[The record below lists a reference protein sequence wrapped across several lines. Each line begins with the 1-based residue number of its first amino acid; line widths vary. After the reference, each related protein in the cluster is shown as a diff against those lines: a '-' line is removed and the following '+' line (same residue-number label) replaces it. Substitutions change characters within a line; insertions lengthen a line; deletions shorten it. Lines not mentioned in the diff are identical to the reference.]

1 MVKLVYTAITTLD
14 GYISDDAGDIDWAEP
29 DPEVFRFIN
38 DLEVGIGTYLYG
50 RRLYETM
57 LYWETFDAAKEQAPH
72 VVDFATMWRA
82 ADKVVFSRT
91 LETVSSARTQIER
104 VFDPTAVL
112 RMKETATHDL
122 SVGGPNLASQAMT
135 AGLVDEIH
143 LFVTPVTIGG
153 GTPALPRHF
162 HSQLELW
169 AVDRFVSG
177 VVHLHYRIGG

>member
-1 MVKLVYTAITTLD
+1 
-14 GYISDDAGDIDWAEP
+14 
-29 DPEVFRFIN
+29 
-38 DLEVGIGTYLYG
+38 
-50 RRLYETM
+50 
-57 LYWETFDAAKEQAPH
+57 
-72 VVDFATMWRA
+72 MWRA